1 MFFGLFLLFLSSFS
15 ATMAADVLAG
25 CRPMCGN
32 ITVPY
37 PFGLTDGCYSPGF
50 KMTCNETY
58 EPPKLFV
65 NSGNIEISKLSF
77 DNVLMQG
84 WIARQCYDELNSPIH
99 VWTNLINT
107 PYTFSFTRT
116 KFTAIGCDT
125 LALIAR
131 LSDVVDFASGC
142 VSLCHDGN
150 DVVNGSCS
158 GIGCCQTSIPRGLK
172 RFDSLLGVLNN
183 HSRTL
188 NVSPCSFAFLIDQDE
203 FEFSV
208 SDFTGFRS
216 RDRVPIVLDWA
227 VGNQTCPE
235 ARRSP
240 EFLCTGPN
248 TNCKDSTNGPGYKC
262 SCNEGYEGNPY
273 LVEGCHDINEC
284 EDTKSGGPCVDICSN
299 TPGSYTCSCSPGL
312 RGDGRRDGSGCTSPS
327 SSSKTFPLVKVVLG
341 CGLGLLFVLVSASL
355 LYWGLKRRRLSKLR
369 EMFFKQ
375 NGGWLLLQ
383 RQVNS
388 QEEAAAERAARIFTA
403 EELRKATKDYNQSQI
418 IGRGANGV
426 VYKGIL
432 PDKREVAIKKSKV
445 MDPGQV
451 EQFINEVV
459 ILSQVIH
466 RNVVKMIGC
475 CLETEVPLLVY
486 EYVSNDTLSGH
497 LSGPGNF
504 ASLSW
509 DLRLRIACETAGAL
523 AYLHSATARP
533 IIHRDVKSSNILLD
547 QNYTAKVSDFGA
559 SRVMPMDQVYIST
572 LVQGT
577 LGYLD
582 PEYFHTG
589 LLTEKSDVYSFGVV
603 LVELITGRPPVC
615 SHEPEEERS
624 LANYF
629 LINMERNQVFEILE
643 PRVVNEGDSAQLK
656 EVAELARRCL
666 SLTREERPTMKEVAG
681 ELEQAKRYQRQHPW
695 VEDDGE
701 LQEGGRLLRR
711 NGSSSSASFAS
722 ASNPNDQS
730 DALLSI
736 P

>member
-1 MFFGLFLLFLSSFS
+1 
-15 ATMAADVLAG
+15 MAADVLAG
-25 CRPMCGN
+25 CRPTCGN

-58 EPPKLFV
+58 DPPKLFM
-65 NSGNIEISKLSF
+65 STGNIEISKLSF

-84 WIARQCYDELNSPIH
+84 WIARDCYDELNSPTH

-107 PYTFSFTRT
+107 PYTFSFTSN

-125 LALIAR
+125 LALVYR
-131 LSDVVDFASGC
+131 LGNVIDFTSGC
-142 VSLCHDGN
+142 ISLCHDDTN
-150 DVVNGSCS
+150 VVNGSCS
-158 GIGCCQTSIPRGLK
+158 GIGCCQTSIPRGLQ
-172 RFDSLLGVLNN
+172 RFDTLLGVMAN

-188 NVSPCSFAFLIDQDE
+188 SVSPCSFAFLIDQDQ

-208 SDFTGFRS
+208 LDFTGFRN
-216 RDRVPIVLDWA
+216 RNRVPIVLDWA
-227 VGNQTCPE
+227 VGNQTCAE
-235 ARRSP
+235 ARPSP
-240 EFLCTGPN
+240 EFLCSGPN
-248 TNCKDSTNGPGYKC
+248 TNCTDSTNGPGYKC
-262 SCNEGYEGNPY
+262 SCNKGYEGNPY

-284 EDTKSGGPCVDICSN
+284 EDTKNGPCVGICTN
-299 TPGSYTCSCSPGL
+299 TPGSYTCSCSPGST
-312 RGDGRRDGSGCTSPS
+312 GDGRRDGSGCTSLS
-327 SSSKTFPLVKVVLG
+327 SSSKTFPIVKVVLG
-341 CGLGLLFVLVSASL
+341 CGLGFLAVLVSASL
-355 LYWGLKRRRLSKLR
+355 LYWGLKRRRLSQLR
-369 EMFFKQ
+369 ERFFKQ

-403 EELRKATKDYNQSQI
+403 DELRKATNNYNQSHI
-418 IGRGANGV
+418 IGKGANGV

-432 PDKREVAIKKSKV
+432 PDNREVAIKKSRV

-486 EYVSNDTLSGH
+486 EFISNDTLSSH
-497 LSGPGNF
+497 LYGPGNF

-509 DLRLRIACETAGAL
+509 ESRLRIACETAGAL
-523 AYLHSATARP
+523 AYLHSATTRP
-533 IIHRDVKSSNILLD
+533 IIHRDIKSLNILLD
-547 QNYTAKVSDFGA
+547 QNFTAKVSDFGA
-559 SRVMPMDQVYIST
+559 SRVMPMDEDYIST

-603 LVELITGRPPVC
+603 LVELITGQPPV
-615 SHEPEEERS
+615 SSDKPEEERS
-624 LANYF
+624 LANFF
-629 LINMERNQVFEILE
+629 LINMERNQVFGILE
-643 PRVVNEGDSAQLK
+643 PRVVNEGDTAQLK

-666 SLTREERPTMKEVAG
+666 SLTGEERPTMKEVAG
-681 ELEQAKRYQRQHPW
+681 ELEQAKRYQMQHPW
-695 VEDDGE
+695 VEDNGE
-701 LQEGGRLLRR
+701 TLEGGRLLTRD
-711 NGSSSSASFAS
+711 GSWSSASFAS
-722 ASNPNDQS
+722 ATNPNDES
-730 DALLSI
+730 DAMLAIS
-736 P
+736 